1 LRFVFAS
8 TPARGHVNPILSVAR
23 LLAARGHEIVVT
35 TGSAYRN
42 DVEALGLR
50 FLPLATDAD
59 LDMSDLGALIP
70 GFFDMQPGPEL
81 TLRQLKRLFCDPMPG
96 QFSTLNN
103 ILKTFPADAIVADAM
118 FNGTIPMLLGEKR
131 KRPAI
136 IHYGFTYLAARRDD
150 NAPDFM
156 GLQPA
161 TSDAQRQRYLE
172 LRKRTDEALMSPLM
186 TYLNQRLATLGVG
199 PLDVPYFEALS
210 LIPDLYIQPCVPG
223 FEFPRRAL
231 PKPVHFVG
239 ALPILPSSLPDPGW
253 IRDLDAGRR
262 VVLVTQGTFSNG
274 NLEQLLSPTINALAD
289 ETDILVLATTGGRPL
304 SALSS
309 HIPSNVRLSE
319 FIPYDRVLPKL
330 DAVITNGGYGT
341 VCLALRFGIPL
352 VVSGRTEDKAA
363 IAARVEWT
371 GAGVNLATNVPDPIS
386 IQKAVRAVLDQ
397 PGYRNSARRLAN
409 EFSSYDT
416 EREIVR
422 LIEEHA
428 RREHVSNVR
437 IGGSAATGSR
447 DRVHISLDE

>member
-1 LRFVFAS
+1 MHRRFVGRPSLRFLFAS
-8 TPARGHVNPILSVAR
+8 TPARGHFNPILSVAR

-35 TGSAYRN
+35 TGSAYGK
-42 DVEALGLR
+42 DVEAQGLR
-50 FLPLATDAD
+50 FVPLAPDAD

-81 TLRQLKRLFCDPMPG
+81 TLRQLKRLFCDPMSG
-96 QFSTLNN
+96 QFATLTD
-103 ILKTFPADAIVADAM
+103 ILRAFHADAIVADAM
-118 FNGTIPMLLGEKR
+118 FNGTIPMLLGEKLQ
-131 KRPAI
+131 RPAI

-161 TSDAQRQRYLE
+161 TSDMQRQQYRE
-172 LRKRTDEALMSPLM
+172 LRKHTDEVLISPLM
-186 TYLNQRLATLGVG
+186 AYLNQRLATLGVG

-223 FEFPRRAL
+223 FEFPRSAL
-231 PKPVHFVG
+231 PKPIRFVG
-239 ALPILPSSLPDPGW
+239 AMPILPSSLPDPDW
-253 IRDLDAGRR
+253 IGDLDGGRR

-274 NLEQLLSPTINALAD
+274 NLDQLLSPTINALAN
-289 ETDILVLATTGGRPL
+289 ETDVLLLATTGGRPL

-309 HIPSNVRLSE
+309 QVPSNVRLSE

-330 DAVITNGGYGT
+330 DAIVTNGGYGT
-341 VCLALRFGIPL
+341 VCLALRSGIPL

-371 GAGVNLATNVPDPIS
+371 GAGVNLATNAPDPSI
-386 IQKAVRAVLDQ
+386 IQKAVRTVLDQ
-397 PGYRNSARRLAN
+397 PGYRNNARRLAN
-409 EFSSYDT
+409 EFGSYDT
-416 EREIVR
+416 EREIVT

-428 RREHVSNVR
+428 RREHVAV
-437 IGGSAATGSR
+437 
-447 DRVHISLDE
+447 